1 MVLVR
6 GLAPHRGLGPGPL
19 LGVCD
24 QQHLQGLCLHISVSP
39 FQNEPHSFLPTS
51 AKRQSHGLL
60 APRLFRADAKKH
72 NSEAREHTHAQCSRP
87 ALRGTSSHDQ
97 PAPNDQAAVLLMS
110 LSPLWDIHL
119 SSWPSGYSPPD
130 TPQADHCVS
139 RPGLHSHHPPV
150 TLGSHLFLS
159 SSCWVPS
166 ASRCPSETPP
176 LQPPPEC
183 YQYHQTRIAQAG
195 RAWDHLLPPIITH
208 KEMVTR

>member
-1 MVLVR
+1 MSVTNSTSKGCVSTS
-6 GLAPHRGLGPGPL
+6 
-19 LGVCD
+19 
-24 QQHLQGLCLHISVSP
+24 LCLLFKMSHTASYPHLPRGSHTGYWPLASLELMLRNITVS
-39 FQNEPHSFLPTS
+39 
-51 AKRQSHGLL
+51 
-60 APRLFRADAKKH
+60 
-72 NSEAREHTHAQCSRP
+72 AREHTHAQCSRP

-97 PAPNDQAAVLLMS
+97 PALNDQAAVLLMS
-110 LSPLWDIHL
+110 LPPLWDIHL